1 MNRAN
6 HNRLNSPI
14 ITRVIELNKR
24 VVSIRKGKEFIEKHN
39 GKNRYIRRVKN
50 KRKNGVLIAK
60 FYKKMKYGKLINETL
75 DIKDVEKG
83 VGIGGSLTEE
93 EIIKGG
99 YKPVCEVEKP
109 SDANSCI
116 YKEYET
122 CFVQEWITENT
133 TEDKNYE

>member
-1 MNRAN
+1 MERIGIYEG
-6 HNRLNSPI
+6 L
-14 ITRVIELNKR
+14 K
-24 VVSIRKGKEFIEKHN
+24 IRE
-39 GKNRYIRRVKN
+39 
-50 KRKNGVLIAK
+50 KNGVLIAK
-60 FYKKMKYGKLINETL
+60 FYKKMKYGKLINGKL
-75 DIKDVEKG
+75 NIKEVENG
-83 VGIGGSLTEE
+83 FEIGGVFSEE
-93 EIIKGG
+93 EIIKGS